1 MKKTI
6 LCVLTVAALV
16 ACDNGAKQR
25 AEALSHE
32 RDSLMQVISD
42 KDMELDDIMGV
53 VGEVQDGFNRINE
66 AEGRIIVTDGNVE
79 ATSTVQIIRENM
91 QYIQDVMKQNREM
104 IESLK
109 DKLKKSKIAG
119 EKTKK
124 MVEDLTMQLEER
136 NLKIQELEA
145 QLAEKNIII
154 ARQGDSIMVL
164 NENMNLLTEENAN
177 QARTLKAQ
185 DEQLNAAWYVFGTK
199 SELKEQNILEDGD
212 VLRSSTFNKDYFTK
226 IDIRYDKEIKLY
238 SKSAKLLT
246 NHPNGSYKLTKD
258 NKGQYI
264 LQITNPE
271 TFWTASKFLVIQVK

>member
-16 ACDNGAKQR
+16 ACDNGAKRR

-199 SELKEQNILEDGD
+199 SELKEQKILVDGD
-212 VLRSSTFNKDYFTK
+212 VLRSDAFNKEYFTK

-238 SKSAKLLT
+238 SKSAKILT
-246 NHPNGSYKLTKD
+246 NHPSGSYKLAKD

-264 LQITNPE
+264 LQVTNPE
-271 TFWTASKFLVIQVK
+271 QFWVTSKYLVIQVK

>member
-1 MKKTI
+1 MKKI
-6 LCVLTVAALV
+6 IVCVFAVAALV
-16 ACDNGAKQR
+16 SCDNGAKKR

-53 VGEVQDGFNRINE
+53 VSEVQDGFNRINE
-66 AEGRIIVTDGNVE
+66 AEGRIVVTDGNVE
-79 ATSTVQIIRENM
+79 SVSTIQIIRENM
-91 QYIQDVMKQNREM
+91 QYIQDVMQQNREM
-104 IESLK
+104 ISSLK
-109 DKLKKSKIAG
+109 DKLEKSKIAG

-124 MVEDLTMQLEER
+124 MVEDLTAQLEAR
-136 NLKIQELEA
+136 NIKIQELEA

-154 ARQGDSIMVL
+154 SRQGDSILVL
-164 NENMNLLTEENAN
+164 NENMNLLTEENAQ

-199 SELKEQNILEDGD
+199 SELKEQKILVDGD
-212 VLRSSTFNKDYFTK
+212 VLRSDAFNKEYFTK

-238 SKSAKLLT
+238 SKSAKILT
-246 NHPNGSYKLTKD
+246 NHPSGSYKLAKD

-264 LQITNPE
+264 LQVTNPE
-271 TFWTASKFLVIQVK
+271 QFWATSKYLVIQVK